1 MIIYWPFWLLGS
13 YLLGAFPTSY
23 LAGRLLKG
31 IDLRQY
37 GSGNLGATNA
47 FRVLGPGPGILV
59 LGVDVLKG
67 FAPVYWI
74 PALVGL
80 ESRGSTT
87 AVLFQ
92 ILIGVAAVAGHIF
105 NPFFRFRGGKGVATA
120 TGVFLGICPAAVGL
134 SFSVWLVLMAVFRI
148 VSVAS
153 LGAAFSLPFFVY
165 LTSDHHLAGFG
176 IIQAFSVVITLA
188 AVLTHRSNI
197 GRLLRGEEK
206 PLTKS
211 GRSSL

>member
-1 MIIYWPFWLLGS
+1 MLGS
-13 YLLGAFPTSY
+13 YLLGAFPTGY
-23 LAGRLLKG
+23 LASRLLKG
-31 IDLRQY
+31 KDLRRY

-47 FRVLGPGPGILV
+47 FRVLGPGPGTLV

-74 PALVGL
+74 PALIGL
-80 ESRGSTT
+80 ESGGSTT
-87 AVLFQ
+87 AVIFQ
-92 ILIGVAAVAGHIF
+92 ILIGAAAVAGHIF
-105 NPFFRFRGGKGVATA
+105 NPFFRFRGGKGIATA

-134 SFSVWLVLMAVFRI
+134 SLGVWLVLMAVFRI

-153 LGAAFSLPFFVY
+153 LGAALSLPFFVY

-176 IIQAFSVVITLA
+176 IIQAFSVLITLA

-206 PLTKS
+206 PLTKR